1 MNHARIESDARD
13 RAQFILGAI
22 SLMMWFVVAF
32 ALGVKWFI
40 DEDTP
45 QPILMA
51 GGIALA
57 VAAVPWLAYKPLVRR
72 LRKRADEQRLRR
84 RATP

>member
-1 MNHARIESDARD
+1 M
-13 RAQFILGAI
+13 ILGAV
-22 SLMMWFVVAF
+22 SLVIWFGVAF

-45 QPILMA
+45 QPILLA

-57 VAAVPWLAYKPLVRR
+57 VAALPWLAYPWLVRR
-72 LRKRADEQRLRR
+72 LTTRR
-84 RATP
+84 RDTPPAPRARQ

>member
-1 MNHARIESDARD
+1 M
-13 RAQFILGAI
+13 ILGAV
-22 SLMMWFVVAF
+22 SLVVWFIVAF
-32 ALGVKWFI
+32 TLGVKWFI

-57 VAAVPWLAYKPLVRR
+57 VAALPWLAYPWLVRR
-72 LRKRADEQRLRR
+72 LTTRRDTPPAR
-84 RATP
+84 RAQR

>member
-1 MNHARIESDARD
+1 MATDTPVEPAV

-22 SLMMWFVVAF
+22 SLVIWFVVAF
-32 ALGVKWFI
+32 TLGVWWYV
-40 DEDTP
+40 DEDTA

-57 VAAVPWLAYKPLVRR
+57 VAAVPWLWYRPLVKR
-72 LRKRADEQRLRR
+72 LSG
-84 RATP
+84 

>member
-1 MNHARIESDARD
+1 M
-13 RAQFILGAI
+13 ILGAV
-22 SLMMWFVVAF
+22 SLVIWFIVAF
-32 ALGVKWFI
+32 TLGVKWFI

-57 VAAVPWLAYKPLVRR
+57 IAALPWFAYPWLVRR
-72 LRKRADEQRLRR
+72 LTTRR
-84 RATP
+84 RDTPRPRRARQ

>member
-1 MNHARIESDARD
+1 VTTTDNRVEASV

-22 SLMMWFVVAF
+22 SLVIWFAVAF
-32 ALGVKWFI
+32 TLGVWWYV
-40 DEDTP
+40 DEDTA

-57 VAAVPWLAYKPLVRR
+57 ISAIPWLWYRPLVRKLSR
-72 LRKRADEQRLRR
+72 
-84 RATP
+84 